1 MKDFVAIDVE
11 TANYERTSICSIG
24 AVKVRDGQV
33 VDTFYELVK
42 PEPEYY
48 VRRFTETIHGIS
60 MRDTENAR
68 TFDAV
73 WRDLHPWL
81 EGLPL
86 VAHNKAFDEGCIRAC
101 HRVYRMDYPEY
112 PFYCTYLM
120 ARRAIRKPAIGS
132 YSLPVVCSYLGIE
145 FSDHHQALPDAM
157 GCAQICLA
165 LTN

>member
-24 AVKVRDGQV
+24 AVKVKDGKV

-48 VRRFTETIHGIS
+48 VWRFTHTIHGIS
-60 MRDTENAR
+60 KSDTENAR

-73 WRDLHPWL
+73 WHDLHPWL

-86 VAHNKAFDEGCIRAC
+86 VAHNKAFDESCIRAC

-112 PFYCTYLM
+112 QFFCTYLM
-120 ARRAIRKPAIGS
+120 ARKAIRKTAIGS
-132 YSLPVVCSYLGIE
+132 YSLPVVCRYLGID
-145 FSDHHQALPDAM
+145 FTDHHQALPDAEA
-157 GCAQICLA
+157 CAKIAMIL
-165 LTN
+165 L